1 MATQHSRIKLASDIY
16 QLRVD
21 RKMPIG
27 MSLARE
33 TDRFTLVMQGALTD
47 FLFSERGGVLRGGPS
62 HFAAH
67 FVLEYLLGKVMLVG
81 TISQSHARGKF
92 FFYSFLYF

>member
-1 MATQHSRIKLASDIY
+1 MATQHSWIKLASDIY

-21 RKMPIG
+21 GKMPIG

-47 FLFSERGGVLRGGPS
+47 FLSPKGGGVLR
-62 HFAAH
+62 A
-67 FVLEYLLGKVMLVG
+67 LVSG
-81 TISQSHARGKF
+81 AD
-92 FFYSFLYF
+92 